1 MLLYRIKHD
10 PQRTFGGEIKIGGG
24 LLATQSASLEGVL
37 KSVFSRFC
45 PRKWQSK
52 IECSQFSGFSSK
64 NLIWLFNLSQNLYL
78 TPQDFSL
85 PQPKSSSNSVFLQFN
100 WRYEFSQNCFH
111 LDCEVPG
118 KITVRFLRTVRFLAV
133 SIRVS
138 RFLLRCH
145 LRKPCGFSQSKPNL
159 T

>member
-1 MLLYRIKHD
+1 MHASFEAIFGLLMWLLDNETLHLHCTYNDMFIAANLCLARCCYRIKND

-37 KSVFSRFC
+37 TSVFSRFC

-64 NLIWLFNLSQNLYL
+64 NLIWLFNLSQNLNL

-111 LDCEVPG
+111 
-118 KITVRFLRTVRFLAV
+118 
-133 SIRVS
+133 
-138 RFLLRCH
+138 
-145 LRKPCGFSQSKPNL
+145 PCSNPM
-159 T
+159 